1 MKKMMFLVLIVA
13 LFVGVPSGYSLFE
26 KNTGDSSKQGKN
38 MPPAGMERGGV
49 GGSTAAR
56 PAISMDLM
64 QNMMVMQA
72 MKERSIVATSEGGM
86 VVIVGNQMVKYDKDL
101 NVVKEA
107 ELKIDLDK
115 LRQNMMKM
123 IPNSLTAKE
132 NR

>member
-26 KNTGDSSKQGKN
+26 KNTGDNSKQGKN
-38 MPPAGMERGGV
+38 MPPTGMKREGV
-49 GGSTAAR
+49 GSTAAR

-86 VVIVGNQMVKYDKDL
+86 VVIIGNQMVKYDKDL

-123 IPNSLTAKE
+123 IPNSITAKE
-132 NR
+132 DR